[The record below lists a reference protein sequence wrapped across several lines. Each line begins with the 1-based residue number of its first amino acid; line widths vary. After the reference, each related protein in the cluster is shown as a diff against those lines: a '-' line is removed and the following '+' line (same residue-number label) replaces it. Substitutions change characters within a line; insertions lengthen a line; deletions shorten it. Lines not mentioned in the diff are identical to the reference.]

1 VGENSFN
8 FRKTS
13 NFSRVFNSMISTSFE
28 QGLKIKIGD
37 RVIPLNDLLLTVPWK
52 LFLLAGI
59 LNN

>member
-1 VGENSFN
+1 
-8 FRKTS
+8 
-13 NFSRVFNSMISTSFE
+13 MISTSFE